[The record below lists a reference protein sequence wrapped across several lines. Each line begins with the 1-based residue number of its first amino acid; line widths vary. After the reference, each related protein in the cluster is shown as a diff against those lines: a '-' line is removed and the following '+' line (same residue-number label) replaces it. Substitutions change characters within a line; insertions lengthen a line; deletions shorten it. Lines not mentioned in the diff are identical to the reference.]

1 VVQTLIA
8 AVLIALMHC
17 WSEHWLSHPAHIIG
31 TRGLTLCTPN
41 TFGVHYQYQVYTRG
55 TVVRIASPGWAI
67 AVFRGVREET
77 SDKSQA
83 SRSKMEQLREF
94 VRTGKASETVER
106 TRALVEEGVEA
117 EAIMNQALIPAM
129 DEVGD
134 LFQRGEYFLP
144 EMLVAARAMKQGLE
158 VLSPGLAE
166 AGIDPLG
173 KVVMGTVKGDLH
185 DIGKNI
191 VIMSLEGA
199 GFEVVDLGIDVA
211 PDRFVE
217 AVRAHR
223 PAVVGLSA
231 LLTTTMRYMKDT
243 VDAIRAAGLDVR
255 IMIGG
260 APVRQEFADEIGAD
274 FYGFDSTAARDYA
287 RQEVA
292 A

>member
-1 VVQTLIA
+1 
-8 AVLIALMHC
+8 
-17 WSEHWLSHPAHIIG
+17 
-31 TRGLTLCTPN
+31 
-41 TFGVHYQYQVYTRG
+41 
-55 TVVRIASPGWAI
+55 
-67 AVFRGVREET
+67 
-77 SDKSQA
+77 
-83 SRSKMEQLREF
+83 MEQLREL
-94 VRTGKASETVER
+94 VRTGKAPEAIER
-106 TRALVEEGVEA
+106 TTVLLEEGAAA
-117 EAIMNQALIPAM
+117 EAIMNEALIPAM

-134 LFQRGEYFLP
+134 LFQKGEYFLP

-158 VLSPGLAE
+158 VLRPRLAE

-199 GFEVVDLGIDVA
+199 GFEVVDLGIDVEA
-211 PDRFVE
+211 DRFVE

-243 VDAIRAAGLDVR
+243 VDAIRAAGLDVK

-274 FYGFDSTAARDYA
+274 FYGFDATSGRDYT
-287 RQEVA
+287 RQVVA